1 MRAKRFPATGRILVL
16 AVLLVASGC
25 TQPKG
30 SSPEPDQEEMAAVSS
45 EVTELL
51 ESNPAATTSLFGRTP
66 DRVACVS
73 RAFGLPKTSSGSS
86 DDKWLFSHVYCAAV
100 DPGVAFGDAST
111 FSGPVAIA
119 PGPPIEIK
127 VPQDGAEYEASVRRI
142 FPDELEKAAMNSVAD
157 EGMKRALSQQYAAR
171 QG

>member
-1 MRAKRFPATGRILVL
+1 MRAKRFPATSRIVVL

-30 SSPEPDQEEMAAVSS
+30 NSAEPDQEEVAAVSS

-66 DRVACVS
+66 DRIACVS
-73 RAFGLPKTSSGSS
+73 KAFGLPKTSSGPSGGKS
-86 DDKWLFSHVYCAAV
+86 LFSHVYCAAV
-100 DPGVAFGDAST
+100 DPGVAFGDASI
-111 FSGPVAIA
+111 FSGPIAIA

-127 VPQDGAEYEASVRRI
+127 VPQDGAEYETSIRRI
-142 FPDELEKAAMNSVAD
+142 FPDELEEAAMDSVAD
-157 EGMKRALSQQYAAR
+157 EGMKRALGQRYAAR